1 MKDMSYFNKICD
13 IAESKFISPRIVHQ
27 SSSVVGGTNY
37 VHKIENIDD
46 STTQWCVYNEDGR
59 FLKLSY
65 AIKSPLVERVEPD
78 MTDWVNNGDI
88 EQMILI
94 RGGDSSVA
102 FEIDT
107 YIHDDSIG
115 MKTPVCIYFADYDG
129 SVEVNKISSESG
141 NWEIVG
147 HTTVDL
153 VVDAVASNNIDKIV
167 NGSFLDNKQM

>member
-1 MKDMSYFNKICD
+1 MKDVSYFNKICD
-13 IAESKFISPRIVHQ
+13 VAERKFISPSVVHQ

-46 STTQWCVYNEDGR
+46 STTQWCVYTEDGR

-78 MTDWVNNGDI
+78 MTDWANNGDI

-115 MKTPVCIYFADYDG
+115 MKIPVCVYFADYDG
-129 SVEVNKISSESG
+129 SVKVNKISSESG

-167 NGSFLDNKQM
+167 NGRLLDNRQM